1 MSSLLVVAGECSGD
15 ALAAPVVA
23 ALGARAFGMGGPR
36 LARAGAELLVDQRRA
51 AVMGVTAALTSAA
64 THALAGARILRET
77 DLRRPTAAL
86 LVGYSEFNGWL
97 APRLRRRGLRVV
109 WYAPPQVWAWRPA
122 RARRLAPHVDALAL
136 LLPFEAP
143 IWQRAGARA
152 IYVGHPGVPRDLALA
167 RARAANEPIRLAL
180 LPGSR
185 RQEVH
190 AHLPALL
197 DMVRALGSRATAR
210 LVLAEGLP
218 TDTATW
224 IVERAR
230 SSGVTLDR
238 EPIAALAR
246 DVDVAVVASGTATLE
261 AVALGLPT
269 VIVYRTDPLTYA
281 VAKRWVRVPHIG
293 LPNLV
298 LGRAV
303 FPELVQTTVTPE
315 RLVREVLA
323 AVSERESHLA
333 ACREVRSRLLAGLD
347 DRAPAER
354 VAEMLSPWLR

>member
-1 MSSLLVVAGECSGD
+1 MSRLLVVAGEGSGD

-23 ALGARAFGMGGPR
+23 TLGTGAFGMGGPR
-36 LARAGAELLVDQRRA
+36 LARAGADLLVDQRRV
-51 AVMGVTAALTSAA
+51 AVMGVPAALTSVA
-64 THALAGARILRET
+64 THVLAGARILRET
-77 DLRRPTAAL
+77 DLRRPQAAL

-97 APRLRRRGLRVV
+97 APRLRRRGVPVL

-143 IWQRAGARA
+143 IWERAGARA
-152 IYVGHPGVPRDLALA
+152 TYVGHPGVPRDLPVAGPRSA
-167 RARAANEPIRLAL
+167 SDPIRLAL

-197 DMVRALGSRATAR
+197 DAIRALGSRATAR
-210 LVLAEGLP
+210 LVLAEGLSAG
-218 TDTATW
+218 TATW
-224 IVERAR
+224 IAERAR
-230 SSGVTLDR
+230 GAGVTLVR
-238 EPIAALAR
+238 EPIATLAR

-261 AVALGLPT
+261 TVALGLPT

-298 LGRAV
+298 LGRVA
-303 FPELVQTTVTPE
+303 FPELVQSAVTPE

-323 AVSERESHLA
+323 AVPEREKHLA
-333 ACREVRSRLLAGLD
+333 ACRELRSRLLAGLD